1 MQRVKLHARGIVQ
14 SDLGEVADRSA
25 QVVHARDDPEL
36 RDERESKHQADDY
49 VTRRKDMRSTVYE
62 AVVKQRTSEKYQ
74 PGDNGNPMKFAQS
87 PADKVS
93 SEMGVGQ
100 NLKRSWCQ
108 DERKENQSADPD
120 DERKQHEV

>member
-1 MQRVKLHARGIVQ
+1 
-14 SDLGEVADRSA
+14 
-25 QVVHARDDPEL
+25 
-36 RDERESKHQADDY
+36 
-49 VTRRKDMRSTVYE
+49 MRSTVYE

-87 PADKVS
+87 PADQVS

-120 DERKQHEV
+120 DERKQHEVTEEGHRERIIAFVAGGLQTRRSGGLGTRTARARRPAR